1 MKDGMVKLR
10 RKLKLPIITPIVL
23 FTLGVI
29 WLWWHYQINYSD
41 VVVSASDEAM
51 VRSFQ
56 DSVYRVVLGSFPS
69 YVLVAVATI
78 GLYLTYQSIQ
88 SSKSSSRKQLTIQL
102 VTELNENK
110 RLQNTKNL
118 IFVKG
123 NDLPQYYSQLDNHEY
138 KNKSDEE
145 ISKEIRYK
153 EDFTIFKHIKI
164 NKNFLKNEKKR
175 RIDVEEEK
183 KKRYKRILEDEKLK
197 DDIHYVLNYYEH
209 IALGIRVKAFEEEI
223 FKNLHYSSFMK
234 LWKFAHPLIIR
245 IRAISGKKTIY
256 QEIEYLAR
264 RWDNEPIKMHSLSI
278 QIINDEKIN

>member
-10 RKLKLPIITPIVL
+10 KKLKLPIIAPIVL

-41 VVVSASDEAM
+41 VVVLASDEVT

-145 ISKEIRYK
+145 ISKEIRHK
-153 EDFTIFKHIKI
+153 EDFIIFKYIKI
-164 NKNFLKNEKKR
+164 NKSFLKNEKKR
-175 RIDVEEEK
+175 KIDVEEEK

-197 DDIHYVLNYYEH
+197 DDIHYVLNYYEQV
-209 IALGIRVKAFEEEI
+209 ALGLRVKAFEEEI

-234 LWKFAHPLIIR
+234 VWQYAHPLILR

-264 RWDNEPIKMHSLSI
+264 KWDNEPIKMHLLNI
-278 QIINDEKIN
+278 EIIDDNYE